1 MFIVFEGGEGVGKTT
16 QVKALFRRLVN
27 LNYTVTLTYEP
38 GGTSLGRSLRRRLK
52 TGTALSAVT
61 ELFLFNASRSE
72 LVKEVIRPALAR
84 NQIVIC
90 DRYTASTVAYQGYGR
105 GLPLDLIEQVNRAS
119 TEGLEATMTVLLKAD
134 PKIGLERKKSGGK
147 DIFESEEST
156 FHEKVQQGY
165 QSLAMAD
172 PAKWVVIDASLPM
185 KEVSLLV
192 WKRIEPLLD
201 SVPCN

>member
-1 MFIVFEGGEGVGKTT
+1 MGKTT